1 MRSVAGVAVRDGK
14 AFVAR
19 RLQGGSMGGRWE
31 FPGGKVEEGE
41 SETAAV
47 AREFDEEF
55 GLRVSVGER
64 LGESTFQNSGKRY
77 ELAAFR
83 VAFVGEPSCL
93 REHAE
98 VAWLGAGELQDLDL
112 SDSDRSL
119 LPFVLPLLIPVEE
132 P

>member
-41 SETAAV
+41 SERDAV

-55 GLRVSVGER
+55 GLPVSVGAL

-77 ELAAFR
+77 ELYAFR
-83 VAFVGEPSCL
+83 VGFRGEPSFL

-98 VAWLGAGELQDLDL
+98 TAWLGGGELRDLDL

-119 LPFVLPLLIPVEE
+119 LPFVLPLLVGVEE

>member
-1 MRSVAGVAVRDGK
+1 MRSVAGVAVRGGK

-31 FPGGKVEEGE
+31 FPGGKVEDSE
-41 SETAAV
+41 SEAEAV

-55 GLRVSVGER
+55 GILVRVGER
-64 LGESTFQNSGKRY
+64 IGESTFSNSGRIY

-83 VAFVGEPSCL
+83 VAFEDEPPYL

-98 VAWLGAGELQDLDL
+98 AAWLGAEELLTLDL

-119 LPFVLPLLIPVEE
+119 LPFVLPLLVAVEE

>member
-41 SETAAV
+41 SERDAV

-55 GLRVSVGER
+55 GLPVSVGEF
-64 LGESTFQNSGKRY
+64 LGESTFQNSGRRY
-77 ELAAFR
+77 ELYAFR
-83 VAFVGEPSCL
+83 VGFQGEPAYL

-98 VAWLGAGELQDLDL
+98 AAWLGMGELRDLDL

-119 LPFVLPLLIPVEE
+119 LPFVLPLLVGVEE